1 MCVFV
6 CVYIYIYMYKHTYIY
21 VCVFMYIY
29 IYIYIYMFECVS
41 MLLKC
46 APVEITLN
54 QSLLSGI
61 CFGRI
66 FFGCRVCDSQAP

>member
-1 MCVFV
+1 MSVFVYIYTYICVCV
-6 CVYIYIYMYKHTYIY
+6 CVY
-21 VCVFMYIY
+21 V
-29 IYIYIYMFECVS
+29 YIYMFGCVS

-61 CFGRI
+61 CFEKI
-66 FFGCRVCDSQAP
+66 FFGCRVCDSLAP

>member
-1 MCVFV
+1 MCVFG
-6 CVYIYIYMYKHTYIY
+6 
-21 VCVFMYIY
+21 
-29 IYIYIYMFECVS
+29 CVS

-61 CFGRI
+61 CFEKI